1 MTFRVRLATGAD
13 AATIARLQLASWRSA
28 YAGLLPAAYL
38 AKFSDEERADDWRQL
53 LSQGDHTV
61 FVAESGEGETVGFGC
76 TRPDPS
82 PEAPAPVF
90 IPSLHVLPRRRR
102 QGIGQVV
109 LAAIS
114 EHYRRQ
120 GAAGFYLWVL
130 KDNLPARRFY
140 EAMEGELCREERHD
154 LGGAMADEVA
164 YRWRLASGT

>member
-1 MTFRVRLATGAD
+1 MTFRVRLSTGAD

-38 AKFSDEERADDWRQL
+38 AQFSDEKRAEDWRQL
-53 LSQGDHTV
+53 LGRGDHTV
-61 FVAESGEGETVGFGC
+61 FVAESGEGEIVGFGC
-76 TRPDPS
+76 VRPDLS

-90 IPSLHVLPRRRR
+90 IPSLHVLPTRRR
-102 QGIGQVV
+102 QGIGQVL

-120 GAAGFYLWVL
+120 GAPGFFLWVL

-140 EAMEGELCREERHD
+140 EAMGGELCGEERHD

-164 YRWRLASGT
+164 YRWRLASGM